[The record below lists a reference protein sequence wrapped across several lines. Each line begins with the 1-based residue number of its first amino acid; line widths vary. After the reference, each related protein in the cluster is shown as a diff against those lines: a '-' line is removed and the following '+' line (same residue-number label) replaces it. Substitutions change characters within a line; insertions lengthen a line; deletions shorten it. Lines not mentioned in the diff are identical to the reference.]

1 MFACS
6 GKVSHRSNMSPSQC
20 SYLLHNACISLLFIP
35 AFCIDRIMVM
45 KWVTKEEDETDEKE
59 RGTNIQHVILDMSN
73 VMNVDT
79 SGILA
84 LEEIH
89 KKLLSH
95 GIELAVA
102 NPRWQ
107 VIHRDSSKHEI

>member
-1 MFACS
+1 M
-6 GKVSHRSNMSPSQC
+6 
-20 SYLLHNACISLLFIP
+20 
-35 AFCIDRIMVM
+35 
-45 KWVTKEEDETDEKE
+45 TD
-59 RGTNIQHVILDMSN
+59 

-95 GIELAVA
+95 GIEV
-102 NPRWQ
+102 R
-107 VIHRDSSKHEI
+107 HRSVSNISAGCILSLIGFYRFLRYIYTSVFDSS